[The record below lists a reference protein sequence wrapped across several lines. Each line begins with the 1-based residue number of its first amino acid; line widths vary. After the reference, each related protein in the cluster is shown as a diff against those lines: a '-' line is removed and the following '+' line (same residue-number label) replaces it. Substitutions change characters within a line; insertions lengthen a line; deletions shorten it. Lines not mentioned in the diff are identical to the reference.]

1 MRKIQQK
8 LLKRRLC
15 LTART
20 VAGVSFLALAMI
32 GISSLVQAMSLEQIE
47 NEDGVPSVWQAASLS
62 EPDTITLPITY
73 WDQKADPCDDPNR
86 QFEWASC
93 NSYRTHGVLMGM
105 VKPQLGADHLPIP
118 AFSDSESAWTTQHD
132 ALSLNVI
139 GHDPVLKTDNFYR
152 WFHEVPGLSKRI
164 DGRTVTFNRT
174 ASGTYV
180 YGGQHIYPIDDVPGL
195 DETDV
200 KLLDI
205 NGQEHN
211 FNFTA
216 HLGFGIKVN
225 ASGKELFQFAG
236 DDDVW
241 VFLNNKLVLDIGGL
255 HGPIS
260 GWFQINKDGTVS
272 TFIEKVNDLSIRS
285 GDWVDCMRIKDGV
298 YADEACISAYSAK
311 IRENFRNYTMQNVD
325 LGLKEGD
332 VVNIDFFYA
341 ERSTDGS
348 NTKITI
354 NNTNWPIAADSDV
367 TAKVLGKLDNTENN
381 LVEFKTHVKN
391 RDPENPLD
399 LERLAAYIQET
410 TDDETQTGYLSLD
423 KTALWYTATPE
434 DESSWQLIDISAPEN
449 STDGFKLATPIT
461 MAPAGQ
467 PGDTLYFRY
476 YGETSAA
483 TGSMSSTVSYYTT
496 MSGNAGVTYS
506 SDTVDYDVDDQPINP
521 TPNPTPNPDPEP
533 TPDPNPTPDPDPL
546 PETPKDDLPNI
557 PTIDDDLVYLGPLGE
572 VAFVPNT
579 GVISDSVKKVFGD
592 NFTEAIL
599 SQAFVMGTLL
609 IFAGSFAMYFSLRK
623 NLTIPAARSTS
634 KTTIP
639 KANAASKTNN
649 TTLKS
654 SKRSASKLKSTTK
667 PAANATKSKST
678 DKSRLTTNPKP
689 AAKPKTQLSAKSKLL
704 GKAESAAK
712 TKPAAKPTSKKK

>member
-118 AFSDSESAWTTQHD
+118 AFSDSESAWAAQHD

-195 DETDV
+195 DESDV

-260 GWFQINKDGTVS
+260 GWFQINEDGTVS

-285 GDWVDCMRIKDGV
+285 ADWAECMRIKDGV
-298 YADEACISAYSAK
+298 YADEACISTYSAK
-311 IRENFRNYTMQNVD
+311 IRENFYNHTTQNID
-325 LGLKEGD
+325 FGLKEGD

-354 NNTNWPIAADSDV
+354 NNMNWPIAADSDV

-381 LVEFKTHVKN
+381 LVEFETYVKN

-410 TDDETQTGYLSLD
+410 TDDGIQTGYLSLD
-423 KTALWYTATPE
+423 KTTLWYTTTPE

-449 STDGFKLATPIT
+449 STNGFKLATPIT

-496 MSGNAGVTYS
+496 MNGNAGVTYS
-506 SDTVDYDVDDQPINP
+506 SDTVDYDIGDQTVNP
-521 TPNPTPNPDPEP
+521 TPDPDPNPTPDPDPEP
-533 TPDPNPTPDPDPL
+533 TPDPNPTPEPDPTPEI

-579 GVISDSVKKVFGD
+579 GVISDSVKKMFGN

-654 SKRSASKLKSTTK
+654 SKRSASKLKSSTK
-667 PAANATKSKST
+667 PAASATKPATKSK
-678 DKSRLTTNPKP
+678 P
-689 AAKPKTQLSAKSKLL
+689 QLSAKSKLPE
-704 GKAESAAK
+704 KAKSKSAAK
-712 TKPAAKPTSKKK
+712 AKPAAKPTSKKK

>member
-1 MRKIQQK
+1 MKKSQQK

-15 LTART
+15 LAART
-20 VAGVSFLALAMI
+20 VAGVSFLALVMI
-32 GISSLVQAMSLEQIE
+32 GVSSLVQAMSLEQIE
-47 NEDGVPSVWQAASLS
+47 NEDGVPSIWQAASLS

-73 WDQKADPCDDPNR
+73 WDQKADPCDDPDR
-86 QFEWASC
+86 QFEWATC

-105 VKPQLGADHLPIP
+105 VKPQLGADRLPVP
-118 AFSDSESAWTTQHD
+118 AFSDSESAWAAQHD

-139 GHDPVLKTDNFYR
+139 GHDPVQKTDNFYR

-164 DGRTVTFNRT
+164 NGRTVTFNRT

-195 DETDV
+195 DEDDV
-200 KLLDI
+200 QLLGALG
-205 NGQEHN
+205 NLHN

-225 ASGKELFQFAG
+225 ASGKELFQFSG

-260 GWFQINKDGTVS
+260 GWFQINEDGTVS
-272 TFIEKVNDLSIRS
+272 TFVEKVNDLSIRS

-298 YADEACISAYSAK
+298 YADETCISTYGTK
-311 IRENFRNYTMQNVD
+311 IRENFYNYTVKNAD
-325 LGLKEGD
+325 FGLKEGD

-354 NNTNWPIAADSDV
+354 NHMNWPIAADCDI
-367 TAKVLGKLDNTENN
+367 TAKVLGKLEGTENR
-381 LVEFKTHVKN
+381 LVEFNTYVKN

-399 LERLAAYIQET
+399 LERLAAYITET
-410 TDDETQTGYLSLD
+410 TAEGTQTGYLPLD
-423 KTALWYTATPE
+423 KTTLWYTTTPE

-449 STDGFKLATPIT
+449 STDGFKLANPIT

-476 YGETSAA
+476 YGETSDQA
-483 TGSMSSTVSYYTT
+483 GSMSSTVSYYTT
-496 MSGNAGVTYS
+496 MSGNAGVTYD
-506 SDTVDYDVDDQPINP
+506 SDAVDYDEDQPVTP
-521 TPNPTPNPDPEP
+521 TPDPNPNPDPEP
-533 TPDPNPTPDPDPL
+533 TPDPNPTPGPDPT
-546 PETPKDDLPNI
+546 PETPDPTPNPENPGNNLPNI

-579 GVISDSVKKVFGD
+579 GIISDSVKKLLGD
-592 NFTEAIL
+592 NFTEVIL
-599 SQAFVMGTLL
+599 SQAFVMVTLL

-623 NLTIPAARSTS
+623 NLTLPAARLATKDS
-634 KTTIP
+634 KAMP
-639 KANAASKTNN
+639 KQP
-649 TTLKS
+649 S
-654 SKRSASKLKSTTK
+654 SKM
-667 PAANATKSKST
+667 TKSKTAKLSPKTTQAKSLTKSLAKSKSAST
-678 DKSRLTTNPKP
+678 TTTNPKP
-689 AAKPKTQLSAKSKLL
+689 TSKSPAKQKSAVKTSQKTPAKS
-704 GKAESAAK
+704 
-712 TKPAAKPTSKKK
+712 TPKKK